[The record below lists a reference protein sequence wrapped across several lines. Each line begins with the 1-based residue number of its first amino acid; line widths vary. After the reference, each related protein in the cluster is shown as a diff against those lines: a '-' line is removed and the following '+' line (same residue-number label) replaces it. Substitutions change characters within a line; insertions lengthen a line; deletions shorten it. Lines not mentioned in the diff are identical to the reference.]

1 MRFNNRIPLLC
12 YRRTVGWG
20 DGGMERDTESQQV
33 RERCSGGFYLFFPSD
48 WIQFSSFQLIKTQRM
63 ELRDAC
69 WICRHI
75 MIMSCT
81 QFLSKRQLLLSC
93 SPLPPLHHEPH
104 FLFILQ
110 RTWRVWYLAFQPT
123 PAFNLVYF
131 KACSTLCKSAVWWKP
146 HSSRGFSPP
155 SVSGPL

>member
-1 MRFNNRIPLLC
+1 MRC
-12 YRRTVGWG
+12 GMGGWG
-20 DGGMERDTESQQV
+20 DGVDGERHRITAGE
-33 RERCSGGFYLFFPSD
+33 REMFRGFYLFFPSD

-93 SPLPPLHHEPH
+93 SPLPILHHEPH

-110 RTWRVWYLAFQPT
+110 RTCGVWYLAFQPT
-123 PAFNLVYF
+123 PAFSPVYSEG
-131 KACSTLCKSAVWWKP
+131 CSTLSKFAMWWKQ

-155 SVSGPL
+155 SLSGSL